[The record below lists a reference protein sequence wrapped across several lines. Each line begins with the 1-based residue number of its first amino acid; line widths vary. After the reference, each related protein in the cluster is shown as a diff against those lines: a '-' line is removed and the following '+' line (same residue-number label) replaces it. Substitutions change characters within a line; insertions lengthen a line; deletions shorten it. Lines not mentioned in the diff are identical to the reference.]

1 MRCFTHQDKEAVG
14 ICKACNKGI
23 CAECAADLGHSLAC
37 NSSCIEQAHLLN
49 SAMERSFV
57 VLKSSKRYAN
67 IAPAF
72 CAVMG
77 SGFVYYGIQGYPKF
91 NFASMIGIG
100 FLIFAGVYFF
110 VMLKW
115 YKSDK
120 KQEQN
125 T

>member
-14 ICKACNKGI
+14 ICKACGKGI
-23 CAECAADLGHSLAC
+23 CAGCTADLGHSIAC
-37 NSSCIEQAHLLN
+37 KSSCEEQSHLLN
-49 SAMERSFV
+49 SAMERSIV

-77 SGFVYYGIQGYPKF
+77 AGFVYYGIQGYPKF

-100 FLIFAGVYFF
+100 FLIFAGVYYS
-110 VMLKW
+110 VMRKW
-115 YKSDK
+115 DKSETK
-120 KQEQN
+120 PK
-125 T
+125 